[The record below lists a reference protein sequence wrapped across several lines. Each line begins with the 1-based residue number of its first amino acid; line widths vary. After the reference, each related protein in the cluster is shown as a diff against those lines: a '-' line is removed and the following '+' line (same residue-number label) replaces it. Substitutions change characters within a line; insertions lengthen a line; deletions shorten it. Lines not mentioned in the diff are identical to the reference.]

1 MEDFKII
8 LMGFGNVG
16 QALAKM
22 LLEKRE
28 EVQSNFGRNI
38 LVTGVATGSHGC
50 LYNPNGVDL
59 KKALESI
66 GEGGFNEAN
75 PDFAEDGG
83 DAILFYGDY
92 DALVELSP
100 LNIHSAQPAT
110 ERIAKAMRMGRHAIS
125 ANKGPEALYF
135 KELEKLAGERGVK
148 FLYESTVM
156 DGTPIFNLNEH
167 CLKLCKVI
175 EIEGILNTTT
185 NFILEKLERG
195 ASYEEAL
202 EEGQRLGF
210 VEADPSMDTDGWD
223 ATAKICV
230 LANVLM
236 DARLSPERVERRGIA
251 GIDKAALDDARSR
264 GKCVKLVC
272 RAHRDESGA
281 VRARVMPE
289 EIDEMSVYANVSG
302 ASSVISIT
310 TDLMGKLTIIEHDPT
325 IVQTA
330 YGVFHDI
337 LQLL

>member
-1 MEDFKII
+1 MKDFKIL

-28 EVQSNFGRNI
+28 EVRGEFGRNI
-38 LVTGVATGSHGC
+38 AVTGIVTGSRGC
-50 LYNPNGVDL
+50 LYNPNGVDFAA
-59 KKALESI
+59 ALASI
-66 GEGGFNEAN
+66 ELGGFDDSN
-75 PDFAEDGG
+75 PDFAEDG
-83 DAILFYGDY
+83 AEAMLFYGDY

-100 LNIHSAQPAT
+100 LNIKTGQPAAD
-110 ERIAKAMRMGRHAIS
+110 RIARAMRAGKHAIS
-125 ANKGPEALYF
+125 ANKGPEALHYQQ
-135 KELEKLAGERGVK
+135 LARLAEERGVK

-156 DGTPIFNLNEH
+156 DGTPIFNLKEH
-167 CLKLCKVI
+167 CLKLCKVS

-185 NFILEKLERG
+185 NFILEKLEQG
-195 ASYEEAL
+195 SSYEEAL
-202 EEGQRLGF
+202 AEGKRLGF
-210 VEADPSMDTDGWD
+210 VEADPTMDTDGWD

-236 DARLSPERVERRGIA
+236 DAQLGLEDVERRGIA

-264 GKCVKLVC
+264 GKCIKLAC
-272 RAHRDESGA
+272 RAYIDESGV
-281 VRARVMPE
+281 VRARVAPE
-289 EIDEMSVYANVSG
+289 EIDEMSVYANVNG
-302 ASSVISIT
+302 ASSVVSIT

-330 YGVFHDI
+330 YGVFQDI